1 MRNVLRYV
9 LLNEHKDRA
18 AAGAARNAA
27 PSGAPAVPA
36 DRMVGVDHWSSA
48 LYFDGFAN
56 VGPLPEEPPLE
67 PGTRVVDERGPP
79 VAPARSWLLRV
90 GWRRHG
96 LIYTGEYAPLCSSDA

>member
-18 AAGAARNAA
+18 RAQR
-27 PSGAPAVPA
+27 A

-48 LYFDGFAN
+48 RYFDGFAN

-67 PGTRVVDERGPP
+67 PGTRVIDEWGPP
-79 VAPARSWLLRV
+79 VAPARTWLLRV
-90 GWRRHG
+90 GWRQHG
-96 LIYTGEYAPLCSSDA
+96 LIGTDEYDRR